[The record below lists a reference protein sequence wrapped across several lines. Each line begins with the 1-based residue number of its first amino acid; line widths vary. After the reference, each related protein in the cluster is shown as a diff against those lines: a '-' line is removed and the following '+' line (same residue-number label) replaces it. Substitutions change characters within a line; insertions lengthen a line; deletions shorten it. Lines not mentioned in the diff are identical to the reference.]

1 MMRKDHSRRTAHAWG
16 LGGKADPSI
25 TPKAAS
31 DSLLPPPVHEG
42 PGMHFT
48 TGGDRG
54 SSRAERTETAG
65 SLRPPLAHRLP
76 STPRRPRLR
85 DGNLPASAPPSPK
98 AGQGPRRRSSGSG
111 LSGTLDQQR
120 LLPAPG
126 LWVPHRRVGRE
137 AAGAGRARGGFREIP
152 PSPPHPSAAGRAQPP
167 CAR

>member
-16 LGGKADPSI
+16 LGGKADPGI
-25 TPKAAS
+25 TPKATS

-65 SLRPPLAHRLP
+65 SLRPRSRIDSPAHRGVP
-76 STPRRPRLR
+76 GSEMAIYPPV
-85 DGNLPASAPPSPK
+85 PPSQK
-98 AGQGPRRRSSGSG
+98 ARQGPRRRSSGSG